1 MAPALKQ
8 PIGLKRWSQFPSMRD
23 RAANCG
29 MLLENLKQMR
39 AWVPE
44 LMLSAPCQFR
54 SAGFAR
60 TITNGLLLLAFVVTL
75 CPEAQAVPSFTR
87 QTGLACRVCHSNPPE
102 LTAFGRKFKLD
113 GYTLT
118 DKNPET
124 TIDDKD
130 MKLSRYF
137 PIGGMISLGET
148 GTNTPQPDSQN
159 WNTNANLSLY
169 LAGEMAPH
177 FGGMIQTTYSTSSDH
192 LTLNN
197 TDLRYAN
204 HTTLG
209 STDLLYG
216 LMINNSP
223 TVGDVWNSTPAWG
236 YPWFGGNAPSP
247 TAEPLIEGALAQ
259 DVFGPGAY
267 AMWDNHLYAGFSVY
281 RTVHLGAPQ
290 PLTGTTFAFN
300 IQGVAP
306 YWRVAWQQSWGLNY
320 LELGTYG
327 IYVSSTPD
335 GVTGLRNTYAD
346 PSFDLQYERPFGV
359 NLLTA
364 HTTYIHEISNLNAT
378 FAAGGATEPTHH
390 LNTFRADATF
400 HLRSRYTF
408 ALAGFSTTGNGDPL
422 LYAPAPITGSLLG
435 SPNSSGFIGQV
446 GYWPLQ
452 NIELSTAY
460 TAYTKFN
467 GASHDYDGS
476 GRNASANNSVFIG
489 LLLNF

>member
-1 MAPALKQ
+1 
-8 PIGLKRWSQFPSMRD
+8 
-23 RAANCG
+23 
-29 MLLENLKQMR
+29 
-39 AWVPE
+39 
-44 LMLSAPCQFR
+44 
-54 SAGFAR
+54 
-60 TITNGLLLLAFVVTL
+60 
-75 CPEAQAVPSFTR
+75 
-87 QTGLACRVCHSNPPE
+87 
-102 LTAFGRKFKLD
+102 
-113 GYTLT
+113 
-118 DKNPET
+118 
-124 TIDDKD
+124 
-130 MKLSRYF
+130 
-137 PIGGMISLGET
+137 MISLGET